1 MVPFHI
7 TSSVPWQRLEELAPQ
22 AETLENARPGRKERF
37 FWGQPTL
44 GALQVII
51 SLLHISCG
59 GVLAA
64 PSTSVA
70 FPTTYWYPLVGGM
83 FFFISGTATL
93 FISAD
98 CTIYRMKVGVVL
110 NLVSSLCASLGVC
123 AFVVELAAR
132 GRHTQVPQKSLSR
145 VLLFFTILE
154 LVIASSSTFL
164 GLYAT
169 SYSVRKWR
177 PSEQKE
183 PGQVHSRPQN
193 QYLSPEE
200 FEHMATA
207 AAPENSA

>member
-44 GALQVII
+44 G
-51 SLLHISCG
+51 
-59 GVLAA
+59 
-64 PSTSVA
+64 
-70 FPTTYWYPLVGGM
+70 
-83 FFFISGTATL
+83 FFISGTATL